1 MLGKSVPLRLV
12 RAAGCLALAALCQT
26 GAAFA
31 QAGGMDQG
39 PSRPV
44 VQQAP
49 TSDTMNLN
57 AALARLGRDPRDLS
71 ALFDAGNAALAIG
84 DVDAANGFF
93 SRADQVSPGNPRVKA
108 GLASALVRSG
118 NPFDAIP
125 LFIQAEAGGGMDSRA
140 ALDRGLAYDLVADN
154 AAAQRFYR
162 QALATG
168 SNDEAARRL
177 ALSLAITG
185 DRKGSDAV
193 LSPMLMRQDKAAW
206 RTRAFALAI
215 MGQTDEAVAVLNST
229 LPPSLAGGIAP
240 YLRYMPRLTPAQ
252 QAAAA
257 NFGQFPRASEIGQ
270 DDPRIAALATN
281 RKRPVIAGADASLV
295 PQGEPLGRRERTR
308 ESREA
313 QRRREDAEKQRQRD
327 LARAQ
332 EAQRRRE
339 LAQAEELAKQRE
351 QAEQQRRRELAR
363 AEDAARRARNNRVV
377 VAPPPPTPAPV
388 PPRPAIAVNTG
399 AINTASPPAARRVDP
414 FAAPAAAAVVPATP
428 AFPAPAPPA
437 APPAGPG
444 YVLAGPA
451 VASPVYGPA
460 APVTSDPVPARPAL
474 ATAVPVPPAYRPPAP
489 ALLPPAAAPLP
500 APVPATIAPV
510 AASPAPAPLQ
520 VYTPPPQERR
530 KLADAFKDF
539 SAPAADATPAAGA
552 VDIRRIRPARET
564 EPAQP
569 GTAGRSA
576 LERPAAPSHPSRI
589 WVQLAT
595 GRDKSGL
602 GFDFRRM
609 AKQGETMFKG
619 KRAYVSAWGQTNR
632 LLTGPFESEAAANGF
647 IAQLRRG
654 NIDGSFVWTS
664 PAGQV
669 VDALAGR

>member
-1 MLGKSVPLRLV
+1 M
-12 RAAGCLALAALCQT
+12 AALCQAGT
-26 GAAFA
+26 ALA
-31 QAGGMDQG
+31 QAGDFDEG

-44 VQQAP
+44 VQQVP
-49 TSDTMNLN
+49 NSDTMNLN

-71 ALFDAGNAALAIG
+71 ALFDAGHAALAIG

-162 QALATG
+162 QALAVG

-177 ALSLAITG
+177 ALSLAISG
-185 DRKGSDAV
+185 DKKGSEAV

-215 MGQTDEAVAVLNST
+215 MGQIDEAVAVVNST
-229 LPPSLAGGIAP
+229 LPQSLAGGIAP

-332 EAQRRRE
+332 ETQHRRE
-339 LAQAEELAKQRE
+339 LALAEEAAKQRE
-351 QAEQQRRRELAR
+351 QVEQQRRRELAR
-363 AEDAARRARNNRVV
+363 TEQAARRARNRRVAAA
-377 VAPPPPTPAPV
+377 APTPTPAPA

-399 AINTASPPAARRVDP
+399 AVNPVPVNPVPANPVPAPPPGPAAPVAAP
-414 FAAPAAAAVVPATP
+414 ALASVAPAAAAVV
-428 AFPAPAPPA
+428 APAPPVAVSA
-437 APPAGPG
+437 APP
-444 YVLAGPA
+444 VA
-451 VASPVYGPA
+451 VASPAVPRPVYGPA
-460 APVTSDPVPARPAL
+460 APVTSDPAPAMPAL
-474 ATAVPVPPAYRPPAP
+474 ATALPVPPVYRPPA
-489 ALLPPAAAPLP
+489 
-500 APVPATIAPV
+500 V
-510 AASPAPAPLQ
+510 ASPLAP
-520 VYTPPPQERR
+520 TPPPAPPPTQERR

-539 SAPAADATPAAGA
+539 SAPAADVTPTAGA

-564 EPAQP
+564 EPALP
-569 GTAGRSA
+569 GTGGKNAQ
-576 LERPAAPSHPSRI
+576 ERPAAPSHPSRI

-595 GRDKSGL
+595 GRDKNGL

-609 AKQGETMFKG
+609 AKQADAQFRA
-619 KRAYVSAWGQTNR
+619 KRAFVSAWGQTNR

-654 NIDGSFVWTS
+654 NIDGAFVWTS

-669 VDALAGR
+669 VDALGGR